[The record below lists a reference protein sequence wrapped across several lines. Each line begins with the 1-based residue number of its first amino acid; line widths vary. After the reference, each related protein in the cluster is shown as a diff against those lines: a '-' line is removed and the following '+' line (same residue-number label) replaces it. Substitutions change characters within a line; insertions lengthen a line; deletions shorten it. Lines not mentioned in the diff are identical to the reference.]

1 MKKLKKILLI
11 NWLYFSK
18 QLIEVDNINFLTGK
32 NGSGK
37 STIVDALQIVLL
49 GELNSR
55 NFNKAAND
63 KSERTL
69 QKYLR
74 ADMDENNPRSRSGKD
89 FSSYIACEFFD
100 DMKKESF
107 TIGITFECRADG
119 SEQHRFFIFD
129 AALPE
134 NLFIVEK
141 QALDISSLRLFFK
154 NEYGSRAKIYDSNG
168 AYKDDLVSK
177 WNIHDQQVFTML
189 KRAVSFQPIT
199 KIDDFITKNICDLRQ
214 KPDII
219 SMQQNIE
226 HYKQHERLAAH
237 QVKQLEALK
246 EIAVSFEAK
255 QQAVGKRKLQNFLA
269 DYAEADKLAEQL
281 DDKEAELQ
289 SNEGSLRALAK
300 DEQANNDE
308 LKNAEADIESLQ
320 NALLAQE
327 GYQEQQRLLEKRDN
341 IKQQCERELD
351 KLNEG
356 VNNIRTEVVN
366 VQRLCKALMHCAESE
381 LQEAAEQAELAY
393 GRLAACS
400 TSIFAADASEF
411 LMPKRSSDR
420 LVQLVQE
427 RQPSLQN
434 ERDECVQRQR
444 ETAARLQKLQANVK
458 DYPAEILALQSCLR
472 HELGAEAAVDILA
485 DVLEI
490 ADGQEQWRAA
500 VEGYLNSQ
508 KFYLLIEPQYY
519 QQAVDVFD
527 RVKHQYRRSCGLVD
541 IGKLRERESSRLQ
554 AAPNS
559 LAAKITT
566 ENALARSYVDYLLG
580 HVICCQ
586 TAQELR
592 KHKVALTAQ
601 GLLYQGYVV
610 RQIPKNKMQDAFIG
624 QKAITLRIEQSEVE
638 LAQLQEQ
645 LAALKPQLEALKKCS
660 SHEFLFN
667 ERYVRQYLQ
676 SARDAYADV
685 QAWRA
690 ELEQISAKLD
700 ALNLFEIDRL
710 KAEIEECR
718 QHRKKLHE
726 EHDNIIEAKGKC
738 QARIDALKDKELPEL
753 YEQTEELRSKLEK
766 YSQEYKNETG
776 LPAYEKEKQ
785 RLKTAEKVIKYIK
798 NALPQTE
805 ADAQNAQR
813 QLENLRLDYV
823 SRFAPC
829 SYSVHSEHNDEF
841 AEEQQRLEQS
851 ELPLYK
857 EKIKKAR
864 NSALEQF
871 QNDFL
876 AKLKE
881 AIEQVKRQVNNLN
894 KALKQAQFGSDK
906 YQFVVKK
913 NPDYAEF
920 YDMIMDEALMEGDGG
935 LFAQP
940 FQNKYAALIDDLFS
954 RLMTGD
960 EQQLNARKQSDL
972 QKNIDLYTDF
982 RTYLKFDLEV
992 TDKNGNVQSL
1002 AATLNTKSG
1011 GETQTPFYIAVFA
1024 SFAQLYQ
1031 VNNTSEQAR
1040 NTMRLVVFDEA
1051 FNKMDSERIVESVRL
1066 LRKLGLQAIICTPPD
1081 KLPDIVPLADAAFVA
1096 TKENYRMS
1104 LYHYHKEQAK

>member
-129 AALPE
+129 AVLPE

-199 KIDDFITKNICDLRQ
+199 KIDDFITQNICDLRQ

-226 HYKQHERLAAH
+226 HYKQHERLAAR
-237 QVKQLEALK
+237 QEKQLEALK
-246 EIAVSFEAK
+246 DIAASFEAK
-255 QQAVGKRKLQNFLA
+255 QQAASKRKLQNFLA
-269 DYAEADKLAEQL
+269 DYAQADKLGEQI

-289 SNEGSLRALAK
+289 SNEGSLRSLVK
-300 DEQANNDE
+300 EEQANNDE
-308 LKNAEADIESLQ
+308 LKKAEADIESLQ
-320 NALLAQE
+320 NALVAQE

-366 VQRLCKALMHCAESE
+366 VQRLCKALMHCAEGE
-381 LQEAAEQAELAY
+381 LQEAAEQADMAY

-400 TSIFAADASEF
+400 TSIFAADVSEF
-411 LMPKRSSDR
+411 LMPKKSSDR
-420 LVQLVQE
+420 LLQLVHE
-427 RQPSLQN
+427 HQPSLQN
-434 ERDECVQRQR
+434 DKDECVQRQR
-444 ETAARLQKLQANVK
+444 ETAVRLQKLQANVK
-458 DYPAEILALQSCLR
+458 DYPAEILELQSRLR
-472 HELGAEAAVDILA
+472 HELGAEAAVYILA

-527 RVKHQYRRSCGLVD
+527 KVKHQYRRSCGLVD

-566 ENALARSYVDYLLG
+566 QNALARSYVDYLLG

-592 KHKVALTAQ
+592 KYKVALTAQ

-624 QKAITLRIEQSEVE
+624 QKAIALRIEQSKAEMA
-638 LAQLQEQ
+638 LLQEQ
-645 LAALKPQLEALKKCS
+645 IDALLPHLEALKKCS

-685 QAWRA
+685 QTWRA
-690 ELEQISAKLD
+690 ELAQISEKLD

-710 KAEIEECR
+710 KAEIEEHK
-718 QHRKKLHE
+718 QHRRKINE
-726 EHDNIIEAKGKC
+726 ERDRIIGAKGKC
-738 QARIDALKDKELPEL
+738 QGKVDDLKNELPML
-753 YEQTEELRSKLEK
+753 YEQAEELRSKLEK

-776 LPAYEKEKQ
+776 FPAYKKEKQ
-785 RLKTAEKVIKYIK
+785 RLKTAERVIKYIK
-798 NALPQTE
+798 NTLPQTE
-805 ADAQNAQR
+805 ADAQTAQR
-813 QLENLRLDYV
+813 KLENLRLDYM

-829 SYSVHSEHNDEF
+829 SYSVYSEHNDEF
-841 AEEQQRLEQS
+841 AEEQLRLEQS

-954 RLMTGD
+954 RLTAGD

-1104 LYHYHKEQAK
+1104 LYHYHKEQVK

>member
-18 QLIEVDNINFLTGK
+18 QLIEVDTINFLTGK

-119 SEQHRFFIFD
+119 SEQHRFFIFN
-129 AALPE
+129 AGLPE

-141 QALDISSLRLFFK
+141 QALDISSLRVFFK

-189 KRAVSFQPIT
+189 KRAVSFRPIT
-199 KIDDFITKNICDLRQ
+199 KIDDFITQNICDLRQ

-226 HYKQHERLAAH
+226 HYKQHERLAAR
-237 QVKQLEALK
+237 QEKQLEALK
-246 EIAVSFEAK
+246 DIAASFEAK
-255 QQAVGKRKLQNFLA
+255 QQAASKRKLQNFLA
-269 DYAEADKLAEQL
+269 DYAQADKLGEQI

-289 SNEGSLRALAK
+289 SNEGSLRSLVK
-300 DEQANNDE
+300 EEQANNDE
-308 LKNAEADIESLQ
+308 LKKAEADIESLQ
-320 NALLAQE
+320 NALVAQE

-366 VQRLCKALMHCAESE
+366 VQRLCKALMHCAEGE
-381 LQEAAEQAELAY
+381 LQEAAEQADIAY

-400 TSIFAADASEF
+400 TSIFAADVSEF
-411 LMPKRSSDR
+411 LIPKKSSDR
-420 LVQLVQE
+420 LLQLVHE
-427 RQPSLQN
+427 HQPSLQN
-434 ERDECVQRQR
+434 DKDECVQRQR

-458 DYPAEILALQSCLR
+458 DYPAEILELQSRLR
-472 HELGAEAAVDILA
+472 HELGAEAAVYILA

-559 LAAKITT
+559 LTAKITT
-566 ENALARSYVDYLLG
+566 QNALARSYVDYLLG

-601 GLLYQGYVV
+601 GLMYQGYVV

-624 QKAITLRIEQSEVE
+624 QKAITLRIEQSEAE

-645 LAALKPQLEALKKCS
+645 LAALQPQLEALKKCS

-676 SARDAYADV
+676 SASDAYTDV

-718 QHRKKLHE
+718 QHRKKLRE
-726 EHDNIIEAKGKC
+726 EHDNIIEEKGKC
-738 QARIDALKDKELPEL
+738 QARIDALKNNELPEL
-753 YEQTEELRSKLEK
+753 YEQDKELRSKLEK

-798 NALPQTE
+798 NALLQTE
-805 ADAQNAQR
+805 ADAQTAQR
-813 QLENLRLDYV
+813 QLENRRLDYV

-829 SYSVHSEHNDEF
+829 SYSVYSEHNDEF
-841 AEEQQRLEQS
+841 AEEQLRLEQS

-857 EKIKKAR
+857 EKITKAR

-954 RLMTGD
+954 RLTTGD
-960 EQQLNARKQSDL
+960 E
-972 QKNIDLYTDF
+972 
-982 RTYLKFDLEV
+982 
-992 TDKNGNVQSL
+992 
-1002 AATLNTKSG
+1002 
-1011 GETQTPFYIAVFA
+1011 
-1024 SFAQLYQ
+1024 
-1031 VNNTSEQAR
+1031 
-1040 NTMRLVVFDEA
+1040 
-1051 FNKMDSERIVESVRL
+1051 
-1066 LRKLGLQAIICTPPD
+1066 
-1081 KLPDIVPLADAAFVA
+1081 
-1096 TKENYRMS
+1096 
-1104 LYHYHKEQAK
+1104 

>member
-18 QLIEVDNINFLTGK
+18 QLIEVDTINFLTGK

-129 AALPE
+129 AGLPE

-199 KIDDFITKNICDLRQ
+199 KIDDFITQNICDLRQ

-226 HYKQHERLAAH
+226 HYKQHERLAAR
-237 QVKQLEALK
+237 QEKQLEALK
-246 EIAVSFEAK
+246 DIAASFEAK
-255 QQAVGKRKLQNFLA
+255 QQAASKRKLQNFLA
-269 DYAEADKLAEQL
+269 DYAQADKLGEQI

-308 LKNAEADIESLQ
+308 LKKVEADIESLQ

-341 IKQQCERELD
+341 IKRQCERELD

-366 VQRLCKALMHCAESE
+366 VQRLCKTLMHCAEGE
-381 LQEAAEQAELAY
+381 LQETAKQAELAY

-400 TSIFAADASEF
+400 TSIFACDASEF
-411 LMPKRSSDR
+411 LMPKKSSDR

-458 DYPAEILALQSCLR
+458 DYPAEILELQSRLR
-472 HELGAEAAVDILA
+472 HELGAEAAVYILA

-527 RVKHQYRRSCGLVD
+527 KVKHQYRRSCGLVD

-566 ENALARSYVDYLLG
+566 QNALARSYVDYLLG

-592 KHKVALTAQ
+592 KYKVALTAQ

-624 QKAITLRIEQSEVE
+624 KKAVALRIEQSKAE

-645 LAALKPQLEALKKCS
+645 LAVLQPQLEALKKCS
-660 SHEFLFN
+660 SHEFLLN

-676 SARDAYADV
+676 SARDAYTDV
-685 QAWRA
+685 QTWRA
-690 ELEQISAKLD
+690 ELEQISEKLN
-700 ALNLFEIDRL
+700 ALNLFEIDSL
-710 KAEIEECR
+710 KAEIEER
-718 QHRKKLHE
+718 KQHKRKLHE
-726 EHDNIIEAKGKC
+726 EHDRIIGEKGKC
-738 QARIDALKDKELPEL
+738 ETKVDALKNELPEL
-753 YEQTEELRSKLEK
+753 YEQDKELRSRLEK
-766 YSQEYKNETG
+766 YSQEYKNEAG
-776 LPAYEKEKQ
+776 IPAYEKEKQ
-785 RLKTAEKVIKYIK
+785 RLKTAERVIKYIK

-805 ADAQNAQR
+805 ADAQTAQR
-813 QLENLRLDYV
+813 KLENLRLNYV

-829 SYSVHSEHNDEF
+829 SYSVYSEHNDEF
-841 AEEQQRLEQS
+841 AEEQLRLEQS

-857 EKIKKAR
+857 DKIKKAR

-954 RLMTGD
+954 RLTAGD

-1104 LYHYHKEQAK
+1104 LYHYHKEQVK

>member
-18 QLIEVDNINFLTGK
+18 QLIEVDTINFLTGK

-129 AALPE
+129 AGLPE

-189 KRAVSFQPIT
+189 KRAVSFRPIT
-199 KIDDFITKNICDLRQ
+199 KIDDFITQNICDLRQ

-226 HYKQHERLAAH
+226 HYKQHERLAAR
-237 QVKQLEALK
+237 QEKQLEALK
-246 EIAVSFEAK
+246 DIAASFEAK
-255 QQAVGKRKLQNFLA
+255 QQAANKRKLQNFLA
-269 DYAEADKLAEQL
+269 DYAQADKLGEQI
-281 DDKEAELQ
+281 DDKEAEQ
-289 SNEGSLRALAK
+289 QGNESSLRSLVK
-300 DEQANNDE
+300 EEQANNDE
-308 LKNAEADIESLQ
+308 LKKAEADIESLQ
-320 NALLAQE
+320 NALVAQE

-366 VQRLCKALMHCAESE
+366 VQRLCKVLMHCDEGE
-381 LQEAAEQAELAY
+381 LQEAAEQADMAY

-400 TSIFAADASEF
+400 TSIFAADVSEF
-411 LMPKRSSDR
+411 LMPKKSSDR
-420 LVQLVQE
+420 ILQLVHE

-434 ERDECVQRQR
+434 DKDECVQRQR

-458 DYPAEILALQSCLR
+458 DYPAEILELQSRLR

-490 ADGQEQWRAA
+490 ADGQEQWRAV

-527 RVKHQYRRSCGLVD
+527 KVKHQYRRSCGLVD

-566 ENALARSYVDYLLG
+566 QNALARSYVDYLLG

-592 KHKVALTAQ
+592 KYKVALTAQ

-610 RQIPKNKMQDAFIG
+610 RQIPKNKMQDTFIG
-624 QKAITLRIEQSEVE
+624 QKAIALRIEQSKAE
-638 LAQLQEQ
+638 LALLQEQ
-645 LAALKPQLEALKKCS
+645 IDALQPQLEALKKCS

-676 SARDAYADV
+676 SSRDAYADV
-685 QAWRA
+685 QTWRA
-690 ELEQISAKLD
+690 ELAQISEKLN
-700 ALNLFEIDRL
+700 ALNLFEIDSL
-710 KAEIEECR
+710 KAEIEECK
-718 QHRKKLHE
+718 QHRRKLHE
-726 EHDNIIEAKGKC
+726 ERDRIIGAKGKC
-738 QARIDALKDKELPEL
+738 QAKVDDLKNELPML
-753 YEQTEELRSKLEK
+753 YEQAEELRSKLEK

-776 LPAYEKEKQ
+776 FPAYKKEKQ
-785 RLKTAEKVIKYIK
+785 CLKTAERVIKYIK

-805 ADAQNAQR
+805 ADAQTAQR
-813 QLENLRLDYV
+813 KLENLRRDYV

-829 SYSVHSEHNDEF
+829 NYSVYSEHNDEF
-841 AEEQQRLEQS
+841 AEEQLRLEQS

-954 RLMTGD
+954 RLTAGD

-1104 LYHYHKEQAK
+1104 LYHYHKEQVK